1 MESLRVTRSSSS
13 LSVPYD
19 QLKVKQVQDKITQQY
34 QAAPRKQRQ
43 NSLRIAVL
51 KKNYRKRLVEEIN
64 EKQKMK
70 ESAWYAAHNEVDKK
84 SEISHN
90 EPTKESGKLNGGRCL
105 IKPSRFTTKD
115 TKTSSNDDEN
125 SYSSPLRRTK
135 SFNEKVKPVIQ
146 IRKSKLDNKP
156 VPRPF
161 FDLEKPVFDLSKPV
175 KLRVPAIVSKIVP
188 PTPTKQKP
196 EQEPKARS
204 NFGFSGR
211 SLFQNGKP
219 QKIPKMTENSSTF
232 YISSEAALSHTAK
245 INEIDEKMK
254 YVRQLEKDFNDNKIK
269 RQRDEEED
277 KEQKSKRRLSFGKNP
292 LHFLVGAKHD
302 E

>member
-43 NSLRIAVL
+43 ISLRIAVL

-70 ESAWYAAHNEVDKK
+70 ESAWYAAHNEVDNK
-84 SEISHN
+84 SEVS
-90 EPTKESGKLNGGRCL
+90 EPAASGRLNGGSCL
-105 IKPSRFTTKD
+105 IKPSRFTIKD

-135 SFNEKVKPVIQ
+135 SFNNKVKPVIE

-156 VPRPF
+156 APRPF
-161 FDLEKPVFDLSKPV
+161 FDLDKPVFDLSKPV

-196 EQEPKARS
+196 EPEQKTRS

-219 QKIPKMTENSSTF
+219 QKITKMTENSSTF
-232 YISSEAALSHTAK
+232 YNCSEAILSHTAK
-245 INEIDEKMK
+245 TNEIDKKMK

-269 RQRDEEED
+269 RQRDEEEE
-277 KEQKSKRRLSFGKNP
+277 KEQTSKRRLSFGKNP
-292 LHFLVGAKHD
+292 FHFLVGAKHD

>member
-19 QLKVKQVQDKITQQY
+19 QLKVKQVQDNITQQY

-43 NSLRIAVL
+43 ISLRIAVL
-51 KKNYRKRLVEEIN
+51 KKNYRKRLVEEIY

-70 ESAWYAAHNEVDKK
+70 DSAWYAAHNEVEISQTESTKK
-84 SEISHN
+84 SGNLS
-90 EPTKESGKLNGGRCL
+90 GGRSL

-115 TKTSSNDDEN
+115 TKTSSNEPES
-125 SYSSPLRRTK
+125 SYSSSLRRTK
-135 SFNEKVKPVIQ
+135 SFNDKVKPVIQ

-156 VPRPF
+156 VPKPF
-161 FDLEKPVFDLSKPV
+161 FDLDKPVFDLSKPV
-175 KLRVPAIVSKIVP
+175 KFRVPAIVSKIVP

-196 EQEPKARS
+196 EPKEKS

-245 INEIDEKMK
+245 INEVDEKMK

-269 RQRDEEED
+269 RQRDEEEE

-292 LHFLVGAKHD
+292 LHFLVGTKHN